1 MSDKKWQARRD
12 SNPHHPD
19 LESGALAVGAT
30 GLKTLLNL
38 LVNRVSTT
46 ALYKSHPWPRPG
58 LSVVEHPTE
67 ESHQGG
73 PIV

>member
-1 MSDKKWQARRD
+1 
-12 SNPHHPD
+12 
-19 LESGALAVGAT
+19 
-30 GLKTLLNL
+30 LNL